1 MLTKQLIAECLLPIL
16 QLNPH
21 TYGSRNRARR
31 RAKKIVS
38 PRGLGHLQLHS
49 ILQTWQGSYPHETS
63 TKCLVKYDLQ
73 NENTSLYVNVHG
85 GGIPQGLSTTGRVTV
100 NQWLLKKREC
110 IFSRADSP
118 NIHFQALKTPTL
130 NKISRINFVT
140 YIYGHTHIYIYI

>member
-1 MLTKQLIAECLLPIL
+1 MCVICYKLISLRETVTCKGNSTFRVITEIRNWPMLTKQLIAGCLLPIL

-21 TYGSRNRARR
+21 TCGSRNRAKR

-49 ILQTWQGSYPHETS
+49 ILQTSQESYPHETS

-100 NQWLLKKREC
+100 NQ
-110 IFSRADSP
+110 
-118 NIHFQALKTPTL
+118 
-130 NKISRINFVT
+130 
-140 YIYGHTHIYIYI
+140 